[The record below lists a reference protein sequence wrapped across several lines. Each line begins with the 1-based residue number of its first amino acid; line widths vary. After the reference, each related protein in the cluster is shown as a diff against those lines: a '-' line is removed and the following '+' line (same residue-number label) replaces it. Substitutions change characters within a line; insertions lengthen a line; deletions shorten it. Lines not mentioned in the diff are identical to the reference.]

1 MVDQNRMMVA
11 FIFDSGRLESNSYG
25 EVVFEHIMSG
35 MEITKNPYKVIISLG
50 DITISSACNDIEP
63 YIINNDFCTVNFNAI
78 DRTKQF
84 LNYPFCWVIE
94 DICKSTALE
103 IDHRLKEE
111 LRGYIGITEI
121 DPSSE
126 TINKQFWK
134 EMIRSFAI
142 KENTITVFQDPVLSG
157 RFTYEECAIKFGFQV
172 DYSPDA
178 ESCEIEN
185 LEILQSSFVKSESNR
200 QIKRSK
206 KSYSGADRDL
216 MNMNFSLNRELQIAG
231 ALIWKSV
238 AEVSRI
244 NFFKET
250 SEPPLVEDCFFTLY
264 HAAQGVER
272 LQKIVVELI
281 CKKHHITQE
290 EKKRIDDLLLT
301 HNHCKLN
308 LWIEE
313 IETICSSTN
322 SKHLF
327 DILQRFYNNF
337 RYIRYSDLHDHTP
350 LVPEYCL
357 LKELAKDYKNEEYGS
372 YIKNLFGK
380 TLGEIA
386 HNYYELLRNLCTSL
400 NIYVNELSAFSTATI
415 VFYRQQPVNLYKEY
429 IHRQTEKK
437 ELIYW
442 LISNGSRYPYK
453 QFFETEALNFDLEDI
468 NCYLIELINDPENCE
483 LLHDAIDCLYDEMC
497 SADKALWKKHITEID
512 CLIANPSL
520 QDTDINEN
528 IDCE

>member
-63 YIINNDFCTVNFNAI
+63 YIINNDFCTVDFNAA

-84 LNYPFCWVIE
+84 LDYPFCWVMQ

-121 DPSSE
+121 DSSSE

-134 EMIRSFAI
+134 EMIRIFAI

-157 RFTYEECAIKFGFQV
+157 RFAYEECAIKLGYQV
-172 DYSPDA
+172 DYSSDA
-178 ESCEIEN
+178 ELCEIEN
-185 LEILQSSFVKSESNR
+185 LEILQSSFVKSESDH

-231 ALIWKSV
+231 TLIWKSV

-272 LQKIVVELI
+272 LQKIIVELV
-281 CKKHHITQE
+281 CKKQHIKQDE
-290 EKKRIDDLLLT
+290 NAPNPLE
-301 HNHCKLN
+301 
-308 LWIEE
+308 
-313 IETICSSTN
+313 SS
-322 SKHLF
+322 
-327 DILQRFYNNF
+327 
-337 RYIRYSDLHDHTP
+337 
-350 LVPEYCL
+350 
-357 LKELAKDYKNEEYGS
+357 
-372 YIKNLFGK
+372 
-380 TLGEIA
+380 
-386 HNYYELLRNLCTSL
+386 
-400 NIYVNELSAFSTATI
+400 
-415 VFYRQQPVNLYKEY
+415 
-429 IHRQTEKK
+429 
-437 ELIYW
+437 
-442 LISNGSRYPYK
+442 ISGD
-453 QFFETEALNFDLEDI
+453 F
-468 NCYLIELINDPENCE
+468 
-483 LLHDAIDCLYDEMC
+483 
-497 SADKALWKKHITEID
+497 
-512 CLIANPSL
+512 
-520 QDTDINEN
+520 
-528 IDCE
+528 

>member
-11 FIFDSGRLESNSYG
+11 FIFDSGRLEGNSYG

-50 DITISSACNDIEP
+50 DIFVSSACNDIEP

-84 LNYPFCWVIE
+84 LDYPFCWVME

-103 IDHRLKEE
+103 IDHRLKEG

-121 DPSSE
+121 DSSSE

-157 RFTYEECAIKFGFQV
+157 SFAYEECAIKLGYHV

-185 LEILQSSFVKSESNR
+185 LEILQSSFVKSKSDC

-216 MNMNFSLNRELQIAG
+216 LNMNFSLNRELQIAG
-231 ALIWKSV
+231 TLIWKSV

-290 EKKRIDDLLLT
+290 EKKRIDDLLLK
-301 HNHCKLN
+301 HNHCALST
-308 LWIEE
+308 WIEE
-313 IETICSSTN
+313 KEDICFSAN
-322 SKHLF
+322 SNHLF
-327 DILQRFYNNF
+327 NILQEFYNKI
-337 RYIRYSDLHDHTP
+337 RYLRYSDLRDHTP
-350 LVPEYCL
+350 LVPEYSL
-357 LKELAKDYKNEEYGS
+357 LKELAKGYKNEDYGNC
-372 YIKNLFGK
+372 IKNNFGK
-380 TLGEIA
+380 ALGEIA
-386 HNYYELLRNLCTSL
+386 HNYYELLRNLCVSL
-400 NIYVNELSAFSTATI
+400 NIYVNELSVFSTATI
-415 VFYRQQPVNLYKEY
+415 VFYGQQPVNLYKEY
-429 IHRQTEKK
+429 MNRQTEKK

-442 LISNGSRYPYK
+442 LISNGGRYPNNM
-453 QFFETEALNFDLEDI
+453 FFETEAIDFDPKEI
-468 NCYLIELINDPENCE
+468 NSYLVELINNPDNCE
-483 LLHDAIDCLYDEMC
+483 LLHDAIDCIYDEMC
-497 SADKALWKKHITEID
+497 SADKALWKKHVAEID

-520 QDTDINEN
+520 LDADTNGN
-528 IDCE
+528 IGCE